1 MKIKI
6 GIDVDVRP
14 TQVSRW
20 LGLEGQELLDAV
32 KDAADSGEEVTI
44 SIGTKKAVKI
54 LPLSTPPMF
63 RGFDDTDL
71 KARNGN

>member
-6 GIDVDVRP
+6 AIDVDVRP
-14 TQVSRW
+14 NQVPRW

-32 KDAADSGEEVTI
+32 KQAADSGDDVTI
-44 SIGTKKAVKI
+44 SIGLRKGVKV

-63 RGFDDTDL
+63 RGMEDVDIR
-71 KARNGN
+71 ARNGN